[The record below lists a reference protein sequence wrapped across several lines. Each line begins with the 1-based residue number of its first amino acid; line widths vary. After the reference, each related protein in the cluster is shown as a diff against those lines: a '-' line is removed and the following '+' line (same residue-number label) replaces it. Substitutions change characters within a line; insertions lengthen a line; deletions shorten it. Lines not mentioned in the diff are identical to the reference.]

1 MVTKRK
7 KVETFIK
14 ELKEPENYPGFIL
27 WQASNIWY
35 RNVKNELK
43 SSGTT
48 FTQFTILMS
57 LIYLSRQN
65 EHINQKQI
73 AQHAKLDT
81 MMTSDVLK
89 TLESKKLVTR
99 SQNQDDKRHKSLKI
113 TQKGIDLIFEIY
125 EHVNQAD
132 ISFFKV
138 LENDMQEL
146 IDPLEKLIR
155 TNYDK
160 IYIDSEKS

>member
-1 MVTKRK
+1 MVTKK
-7 KVETFIK
+7 EKVDTFIK

-27 WQASNIWY
+27 WQASNIWC

-43 SSGTT
+43 GSGTT

-73 AQHAKLDT
+73 AQHAKLDV

-89 TLESKKLVTR
+89 TLESKKFVTR
-99 SQNQDDKRHKSLKI
+99 SQNPNDKRHKFLKI
-113 TQKGIDLIFEIY
+113 TSKGIDLILKIF

-138 LENDMQEL
+138 IENDMQSL
-146 IDPLEKLIR
+146 IDPLKKLIR

-160 IYIDSEKS
+160 IYIDSDKS

>member
-1 MVTKRK
+1 MVTKK
-7 KVETFIK
+7 EKVDTFIK

-73 AQHAKLDT
+73 AQHAKLDV

-89 TLESKKLVTR
+89 TLELKKFVTR
-99 SQNQDDKRHKSLKI
+99 SQNQNDKRHKSLKI
-113 TQKGIDLIFEIY
+113 TPKGIDLIIKIFG
-125 EHVNQAD
+125 HVNQAD
-132 ISFFKV
+132 IGFFKV
-138 LENDMQEL
+138 LENNMQSL

-155 TNYDK
+155 ANYDN
-160 IYIDSEKS
+160 IYINNEKS